1 MLKVWAVIKW
11 ISMSWMAV
19 RNAKNE
25 TMTAATRTATTW
37 TDSLPSSIRFGTV
50 SFFWCHDIAFCHIA
64 RRPNKPPTQ
73 QQQKRPQQKQQP
85 KQQHHQHHHIC
96 QKSCGYLSPVCPEN
110 ANKVIQKPCSICRFP
125 LRIIYRPLGPPG
137 IKYNSSSNDAL
148 QLPIAILI
156 VLIKIGATF
165 YNVFLSSLSPLNNK
179 RPRLWYHYLLS
190 QNWQSTSNSNTVKP
204 LFKGLFT
211 TSALPE
217 VCQHEPSPRQQH
229 LGAFGL
235 IGLPDMEFDQALCR
249 FKGIYSKT
257 KVTRKTMP

>member
-1 MLKVWAVIKW
+1 MNGFTSFFYSVWNGFI
-11 ISMSWMAV
+11 
-19 RNAKNE
+19 
-25 TMTAATRTATTW
+25 
-37 TDSLPSSIRFGTV
+37 
-50 SFFWCHDIAFCHIA
+50 FWCHDIAFCHIA
-64 RRPNKPPTQ
+64 RRPNKPPKQ
-73 QQQKRPQQKQQP
+73 QQQKRPQQQQQQP

-190 QNWQSTSNSNTVKP
+190 QN
-204 LFKGLFT
+204 
-211 TSALPE
+211 
-217 VCQHEPSPRQQH
+217 
-229 LGAFGL
+229 
-235 IGLPDMEFDQALCR
+235 
-249 FKGIYSKT
+249 
-257 KVTRKTMP
+257 